1 MPTQLRCPRTPIL
14 GSTIRIAKLN
24 SCGVTVTGASSA
36 VLVLDSWTQVQ
47 AAAQYDT
54 GDRKITRKA
63 NGLLCVNTKLP
74 DVFTNEQLTIDLCAW
89 NPGVMV
95 ETLGATLITATESP
109 TGTGN
114 MFGVGMEGAHWSL
127 ELWSGIDG
135 DPCDASGNPL
145 YFYAAW
151 PHLSD
156 GKLGD
161 RAWGNDPTNMQIM
174 ANSLGASSLWTLGNS
189 WLGSGQVQS
198 GHHFGWNY
206 TTTAP
211 PTVASCVIG
220 SI

>member
-1 MPTQLRCPRTPIL
+1 MPTQLRCPETPIL
-14 GSTIRIAKLN
+14 GEVIRIAKLN

-36 VLVLDSWTQVQ
+36 VFVAESWTQVQ

-74 DVFTNEQLTIDLCAW
+74 DVFTNEQLTIDFCAW
-89 NPGVMV
+89 SPAPFVV
-95 ETLGATLITATESP
+95 ALGATLITATEPSS
-109 TGTGN
+109 GTGA
-114 MFGVGMEGAHWSL
+114 MFGEGMEGAHWSL
-127 ELWSGIDG
+127 ELWSQVDG
-135 DPCDASGNPL
+135 NPCDSSGNPL
-145 YFYAAW
+145 WFYAAW

-161 RAWGNDPTNMQIM
+161 RTWGNDPTNLQIM
-174 ANSLGASSLWTLGNS
+174 ANSLGASPLWTLGDS
-189 WLGSGQVQS
+189 WLGANQVQA
-198 GHHFGWNY
+198 GHHFGWNL

-211 PTVASCVIG
+211 PAAAECVIG